1 MRHTYQGKILQG
13 KFVCRK
19 NRFIAEVEVDGEVVL
34 SHLKNTGRMRELLVK
49 GATCYIMEAKNKN
62 RKTKYDFLSIDHE
75 GRLINLDSQ
84 VPNKVIA
91 DGFLNG
97 EISGWEDIDF
107 LKREVQ
113 VGSSRLDMVLEKCG
127 DRLYVEVKGVDLMLG
142 KGRASF
148 PDAPTSR
155 GSKHLKELAALV
167 EAGAKAMVIFCL
179 HRDDAVDFRPN
190 YKMDP
195 EFFNNFYDAL
205 DKGVEARAYTCKVGP
220 DYIEL
225 DKEIKILNRDQALRE
240 FEEEKNESSC

>member
-1 MRHTYQGKILQG
+1 MRCIYDGKVLQG
-13 KFVCRK
+13 KFLNRQ
-19 NRFIAEVEVDGEVVL
+19 NRFIAEVEVDGETVL

-49 GATCYIMEAKNKN
+49 GATCYIVEAKNKN
-62 RKTKYDFLSIDHE
+62 RKTKYDFLSIAHQ
-75 GRLINLDSQ
+75 GLLVNLDSQ

-97 EISGWEDIDF
+97 QISGWEDIDS
-107 LKREVQ
+107 LKREVTI
-113 VGSSRLDMVLEKCG
+113 GKSRLDMVVEKDG
-127 DRLYVEVKGVDLMLG
+127 EKLYVEVKGVDLMLG

-148 PDAPTSR
+148 PDAPTTR
-155 GSKHLKELAALV
+155 GSKHLKELASLV
-167 EAGAKAMVIFCL
+167 EAGARAMVIFCL

-205 DKGVEARAYTCKVGP
+205 DRGVEARAYTCKVGP

-225 DKEIKILNRDQALRE
+225 DKEIKILSKDQALKE
-240 FEEEKNESSC
+240 FEEEKEG